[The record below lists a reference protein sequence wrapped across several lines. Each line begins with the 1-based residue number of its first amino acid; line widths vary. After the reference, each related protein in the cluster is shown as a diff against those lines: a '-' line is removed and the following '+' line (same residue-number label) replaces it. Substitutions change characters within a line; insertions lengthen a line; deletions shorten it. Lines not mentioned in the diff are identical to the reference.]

1 MPIRKEAIAGPA
13 AMERSVVKA
22 EKMYEKMIKQGL
34 VNPGNIRKV
43 KEQIAKKTGAYPMGG
58 TN

>member
-13 AMERSVVKA
+13 AMERSVIKA

-58 TN
+58 TD

>member
-58 TN
+58 TD

>member
-13 AMERSVVKA
+13 AMERSVIKA

-34 VNPGNIRKV
+34 VNPGNLRKV